1 MKVIFQ
7 DLKKG
12 EIKILVQ
19 SLDDLWYL
27 AQIIE
32 VEDLVSGITF
42 RKVKI
47 GSDENAKVVKKSVHL
62 EIEVEKID
70 FSMYGNSLRIS
81 GKVRQGPDD
90 VPLGSYH
97 TIDVENGS
105 IIKIIKENWPNFQ
118 LKKIKDSQEHGEK
131 ILIVALERDEATYAL
146 LTNSGYKMIAEV
158 EGDVEKK
165 GVEDKKEKEFFYEV
179 AKNIEE
185 YAKRYETPNII
196 IASPAFWK
204 EDLSKIIKKKYS
216 NLASKITLATC
227 NTTGINAIEE
237 VLKRDEVKQ
246 VLKRDRTT
254 REANL
259 VEELFKEIAKNA
271 NAAYGWIEVKQ
282 VAETHAVKIL
292 LVTDEYIRDKREKK
306 QFKEL
311 DNVMKEVDRNQ
322 GEVHIISTE
331 HDAGKRLNGLGGIG
345 AILRYKLY

>member
-12 EIKILVQ
+12 EIKVLVQ

-47 GSDENAKVVKKSVHL
+47 GSNENAKVVKKSVHL

-81 GKVRQGPDD
+81 GKVKQGLDD

-165 GVEDKKEKEFFYEV
+165 GIEDKKER
-179 AKNIEE
+179 I
-185 YAKRYETPNII
+185 
-196 IASPAFWK
+196 
-204 EDLSKIIKKKYS
+204 
-216 NLASKITLATC
+216 
-227 NTTGINAIEE
+227 
-237 VLKRDEVKQ
+237 
-246 VLKRDRTT
+246 
-254 REANL
+254 
-259 VEELFKEIAKNA
+259 LF
-271 NAAYGWIEVKQ
+271 
-282 VAETHAVKIL
+282 
-292 LVTDEYIRDKREKK
+292 
-306 QFKEL
+306 
-311 DNVMKEVDRNQ
+311 
-322 GEVHIISTE
+322 
-331 HDAGKRLNGLGGIG
+331 
-345 AILRYKLY
+345 

>member
-1 MKVIFQ
+1 MKVIFK

-12 EIKILVQ
+12 ELKVLVQ

-32 VEDLVSGITF
+32 EEDRVSGITF
-42 RKVKI
+42 RKIKV
-47 GSDENAKVVKKSVHL
+47 GSDENAKVVRKSVHL

-70 FSMYGNSLRIS
+70 FSMYGDSLRVS
-81 GKVRQGPDD
+81 GKVKKGPED

-97 TIDVENGS
+97 TIDVEVDS
-105 IIKIIKENWPNFQ
+105 IILITKDNWANYQ
-118 LKKIKDSQEHGEK
+118 LQKIKDSQEHGEK
-131 ILIVALERDEATYAL
+131 VLIVTLERDEATYAL
-146 LTNSGYKMIAEV
+146 LTNSGYKVIAEI
-158 EGDVEKK
+158 EG
-165 GVEDKKEKEFFYEV
+165 EDKKDKEFFFEV

-185 YAKRYETPNII
+185 YATRYSTPNII
-196 IASPAFWK
+196 VASPAFWK
-204 EDLSKIIKKKYS
+204 EDLYKVIKKKYPAI
-216 NLASKITLATC
+216 ASRVTLATC
-227 NTTGINAIEE
+227 NTTGVNAIEE

-254 REANL
+254 RESNL

-282 VAETHAVKIL
+282 VAEAHAVKIL
-292 LVTDEYIRDKREKK
+292 LVTDDYIREKREKK

-331 HDAGKRLNGLGGIG
+331 HDAGKKLNGLGGIG

>member
-1 MKVIFQ
+1 MKIVFQ

-12 EIKILVQ
+12 EIKVLVQ

-32 VEDLVSGITF
+32 EEDLVSGITF
-42 RKVKI
+42 RKIKI

-62 EIEVEKID
+62 EIEVEKVD

-81 GKVRQGPDD
+81 GKVKAGPED

-97 TIDVENGS
+97 TIDVEEES
-105 IIKIIKENWPNFQ
+105 VITIKKESWPSYQ
-118 LKKIKDSQEHGEK
+118 LQKIKDAQEHGEK

-146 LTNSGYKMIAEV
+146 LTNSGYKIIAEV

-165 GVEDKKEKEFFYEV
+165 GIEDKREKEFFEEV
-179 AKNIEE
+179 AKNVEE
-185 YAKRYETPNII
+185 YATRFSVNNII
-196 IASPAFWK
+196 LASPAFWK
-204 EDLSKIIKKKYS
+204 EDLAKIIKKKHQAIA
-216 NLASKITLATC
+216 NKITLATC
-227 NTTGINAIEE
+227 NTTGVNAIEE

-246 VLKRDRTT
+246 VLKKDRTT
-254 REANL
+254 RETNL

-282 VAETHAVKIL
+282 VAETHNVKKL
-292 LVTDEYIRDKREKK
+292 LVSDQFIREKREKK
-306 QFKEL
+306 EYKEL
-311 DNVMKEVDRNQ
+311 DSVMKEVDRSQ

-331 HDAGKRLNGLGGIG
+331 HDAGKRLHGLGGIG
-345 AILRYKLY
+345 AILRYRLY